1 MFKDPFC
8 DLFHSR
14 ITDSQPYISQKG
26 QFMKVLPGAFM
37 AVQHHARPI
46 GQFIHQLPDK
56 WMGDHPDPGVLDL
69 GGIDGLPEE
78 VNPGIV
84 FNPGIGAQKQRYL
97 L

>member
-1 MFKDPFC
+1 
-8 DLFHSR
+8 
-14 ITDSQPYISQKG
+14 
-26 QFMKVLPGAFM
+26 
-37 AVQHHARPI
+37 
-46 GQFIHQLPDK
+46 
-56 WMGDHPDPGVLDL
+56 MGDHPDPGVLDL